1 MVWLGGLQIKGN
13 DLHIG
18 GVTAKC
24 IDELYYVVLWNSV
37 HQSIR
42 KTILLL
48 ADTLV
53 VSDLAA
59 VVNYTT
65 T

>member
-13 DLHIG
+13 DLQIG
-18 GVTAKC
+18 GAASKC
-24 IDELYYVVLWNSV
+24 TDEVYYVVLSYSV
-37 HQSIR
+37 HHSIR
-42 KTILLL
+42 EKILLL
-48 ADTLV
+48 ADTLAA
-53 VSDLAA
+53 SDLAA

>member
-1 MVWLGGLQIKGN
+1 MAWGGLQIKGN

-18 GVTAKC
+18 GTAAKC
-24 IDELYYVVLWNSV
+24 IDELYHVVLWHSV

-48 ADTLV
+48 ADTLAAL
-53 VSDLAA
+53 DLAA
-59 VVNYTT
+59 VVKYTT